1 MRTAIF
7 ISFLIAIIAFMATP
21 IVASA
26 IERRAPL
33 NGQPDLVV
41 RAPKG
46 KSKSKSSSS
55 KTEEEQSSA
64 SSTPTASFGLPNHV
78 AQLTTVGAVGAAAI
92 AFLV

>member
-41 RAPKG
+41 RSPKG

-55 KTEEEQSSA
+55 SSTEEEQPSGE
-64 SSTPTASFGLPNHV
+64 FHL
-78 AQLTTVGAVGAAAI
+78 
-92 AFLV
+92 

>member
-21 IVASA
+21 LAASA
-26 IERRAPL
+26 VEGDSPL
-33 NGQPDLVV
+33 GAQPNLVV
-41 RAPKG
+41 RSPKG
-46 KSKSKSSSS
+46 KSKSKSHSSD
-55 KTEEEQSSA
+55 EPQA
-64 SSTPTASFGLPNHV
+64 SGTSFGLPNHV